1 MTTLK
6 TMVAAAIIA
15 VISMLA
21 SASAMAGPSP
31 IPGALAD
38 VYWSYSCG
46 ASLTAPQ
53 SGDAVSGST
62 PGGGSCTNASGSAAS
77 ATASPTPSASVFAAG
92 VGQASFNYGVISQSE
107 AYVLYQWEILG
118 PAGTVVTVNVNG
130 IDTASAT
137 GNYGIGAAIT
147 SLFNDGLILGSV
159 CATANGPCDARPSSV
174 AYNVNVQVLANTVY
188 LASVGATAYAISD
201 GTTGAAGVA
210 AAFADP
216 VFSIV
221 TGSVPDPQDY
231 SLIFS
236 ENITN
241 VEAPEPGGL
250 ALFAV
255 ALAGLGTLG
264 RRGVAANRR
273 VAANGL

>member
-1 MTTLK
+1 
-6 TMVAAAIIA
+6 MVAAAIVA

-21 SASAMAGPSP
+21 SGSAVAGPVP

-53 SGDAVSGST
+53 TGDAVSGST
-62 PGGGSCTNASGSAAS
+62 PGGGACTNASGSAAS
-77 ATASPTPSASVFAAG
+77 ASASPTPSASAFAAG
-92 VGQASFNYGVISQSE
+92 VGQASFNYGVIASSE
-107 AYVLYQWEILG
+107 AYVLYEWEALG
-118 PAGTVVTVNVNG
+118 PAGTVVTVNVTG
-130 IDTASAT
+130 SDTASAT
-137 GNYGIGAAIT
+137 GAYGIAAAT
-147 SLFNDGLILGSV
+147 TTLFNNGLTLGNV
-159 CATANGPCDARPSSV
+159 CATANGPCDARPSSIS
-174 AYNVNVQVLANTVY
+174 YSVNVQILANTPY

-221 TGSVPDPQDY
+221 AGSVPDPQDY

-250 ALFAV
+250 AMFAV
-255 ALAGLGTLG
+255 ALAGLSALG
-264 RRGVAANRR
+264 RRGMAMSRR
-273 VAANGL
+273 VAANVF